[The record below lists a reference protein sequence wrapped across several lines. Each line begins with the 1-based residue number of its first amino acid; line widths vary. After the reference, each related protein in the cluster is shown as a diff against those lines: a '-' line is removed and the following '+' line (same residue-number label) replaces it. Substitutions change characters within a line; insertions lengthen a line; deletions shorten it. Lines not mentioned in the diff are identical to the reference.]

1 MKINAI
7 NHSYIL
13 LLLICIAVTTGC
25 QQTNSISNKPVT
37 KEKETAVSKPCSSF
51 TDTLDILVPA
61 AIFFEPD
68 SMQLQ
73 KIKAV
78 TKAQVFEGSMHEYAY
93 QIKNAAGYIKSQ
105 WPELKTITVKNA
117 RYLRFP
123 LADTLPVVIDL
134 DKEAPCGMFVY
145 DGKTSPVLMD
155 MTNIETQVTY
165 YMRKDAGRE
174 IRKN

>member
-1 MKINAI
+1 MKINVI
-7 NHSYIL
+7 NSCHPL
-13 LLLICIAVTTGC
+13 LLLICIAVTIGC
-25 QQTNSISNKPVT
+25 QQTNSIRNKPVT
-37 KEKETAVSKPCSSF
+37 QDKKPALSKPGSSF
-51 TDTLDILVPA
+51 TDTLDIQDPA

-68 SMQLQ
+68 SMQWQ

-78 TKAQVFEGSMHEYAY
+78 TKAQVFDGSMHEYAY
-93 QIKNAAGYIKSQ
+93 QIKNATRYIKAQ

-123 LADTLPVVIDL
+123 FADTLSFVIDL

-155 MTNIETQVTY
+155 MTNIETQVTD
-165 YMRKDAGRE
+165 YMRKEED
-174 IRKN
+174 RKN